1 MSNLQILGLIGIV
14 LLIIG
19 LFVPLVKV
27 PLVGGISF
35 YDRNTTES
43 IVVIGFATIS
53 LILIMAKRRWL
64 LRITSLA
71 IITLVSSV
79 GIQTIRRLLSA
90 KSTTEK
96 IIGEKLTQKLTNVAI
111 EHVHIYWGIAFLL
124 VGAILILIC
133 SAFIRT
139 RKRTD
144 EKLAQEVDMPE

>member
-27 PLVGGISF
+27 PLAGGISF

-90 KSTTEK
+90 KSTAEK

-111 EHVHIYWGIAFLL
+111 EQVHVYWGIAFLL

-133 SAFIRT
+133 SALIRT
-139 RKRTD
+139 QKGTD
-144 EKLAQEVDMPE
+144 EKPAQEVDMPE

>member
-19 LFVPLVKV
+19 LFIPLVKV

-43 IVVIGFATIS
+43 MVVIGFAAIS
-53 LILIMAKRRWL
+53 LILILAKRRWL

-79 GIQTIRRLLSA
+79 GIQTIRRLLST
-90 KSTTEK
+90 KSTAEK

-139 RKRTD
+139 QEKID
-144 EKLAQEVDMPE
+144 EKPAQEVDIPE